1 MSWIAAALTV
11 VALQA
16 GDAETRIVD
25 YLKANV
31 VPGERVIVS
40 DLYNEVFTTP
50 EERAVLDRL
59 FNTFFKI
66 PLYIAQYNQSA
77 GQPPTLA
84 ELSEQFGFAV
94 PGQADV
100 ILRIL
105 ESDPR
110 IPSFF
115 ARDRETGEIVSVDV
129 EAIRGDARFGK
140 LLERSLAGWVGK
152 AAPPFALAAI
162 GGEEIST
169 AALRGK
175 GHLVYFW
182 FTACPPCVKTT
193 PLLVELYEK
202 YAPRGFE
209 IVALNADRF
218 LELPYTDEHRAAY
231 IEKLGIRFPVAH
243 LTAEVQQAYGAVSVF
258 PTLFFVDGQGLV
270 VEHNVN
276 FQDRDALETAIE
288 KTLE

>member
-1 MSWIAAALTV
+1 MSWIAVAVAA

-16 GDAETRIVD
+16 GDAETRVVD

-31 VPGERVIVS
+31 VPGERVVVS
-40 DLYNEVFTTP
+40 ELYNEVFTTP
-50 EERAVLDRL
+50 EERAVLNRL

-66 PLYIAQYNQSA
+66 PLYIAQYNQAA
-77 GQPPTLA
+77 GHAPTLA
-84 ELSEQFGFAV
+84 ELSDQFGFEV

-110 IPSFF
+110 VPTFF
-115 ARDRETGEIVSVDV
+115 ARDEESGEIVSVDV
-129 EAIRGDARFGK
+129 EAIKADARFGK

-152 AAPPFALAAI
+152 AAPPFALSGLD
-162 GGEEIST
+162 GGDVSSE
-169 AALRGK
+169 ALAGK

-193 PLLVELYEK
+193 PLLVELYEE

-209 IVALNADRF
+209 IVAVNADEV
-218 LELPYTDEHRAAY
+218 LELEYTDEHRAAY
-231 IEKLGIRFPVAH
+231 IEKQGIRFAVAH
-243 LTAEVQQAYGAVSVF
+243 LTEEVQQDYGAVSVF
-258 PTLFFVDGQGLV
+258 PTLFFIDRQGV
-270 VEHNVN
+270 VVGHHVN
-276 FQDRDALETAIE
+276 FQDREVLEAAIA